1 MCNFCFDG
9 PTIGTAM
16 RTALGNSDL
25 NCAGRNG
32 LLSAGYRRRL
42 YTQRSTVRW
51 QLVMQYQ

>member
-42 YTQRSTVRW
+42 YTRRSTVRW